1 VALCGFIATD
11 YDPNANTGPIN
22 YRNLLYQ
29 RGTMQGFI
37 VFDYWERF
45 AEAEQA
51 LRQWHS
57 NGELV
62 FCEDL
67 SDGLENMPQAVEDI
81 FTGKNS
87 GVKNCKFNDE

>member
-1 VALCGFIATD
+1 
-11 YDPNANTGPIN
+11 
-22 YRNLLYQ
+22 
-29 RGTMQGFI
+29 MQGFI

-67 SDGLENMPQAVEDI
+67 SDGLESMPQAVEDL
-81 FTGKNS
+81 FAGKNS
-87 GVKNCKFNDE
+87 GVKICKVNDE